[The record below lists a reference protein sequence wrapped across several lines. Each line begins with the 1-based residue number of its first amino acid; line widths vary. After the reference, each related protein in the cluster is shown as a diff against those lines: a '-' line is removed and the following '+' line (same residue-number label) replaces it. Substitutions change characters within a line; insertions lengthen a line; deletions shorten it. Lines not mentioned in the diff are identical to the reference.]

1 MPRFMD
7 QHAMGSMTPE
17 MLRQFQKQPRDEL
30 GILHQEILYNEE
42 ENKVFC
48 ILDAP
53 HKEAVEKHHQK
64 AWVKPDW
71 VIEVK
76 SSKA

>member
-30 GILHQEILYNEE
+30 DVLHQEILYNEK

-53 HKEAVEKHHQK
+53 NKEAVEKHHQK
-64 AWVKPDW
+64 AGVKPEW

-76 SSKA
+76 SSKD

>member
-1 MPRFMD
+1 MD

-42 ENKVFC
+42 ETRYSVY
-48 ILDAP
+48 
-53 HKEAVEKHHQK
+53 
-64 AWVKPDW
+64 
-71 VIEVK
+71 
-76 SSKA
+76 